1 MSEILEKLRAERD
14 QVRTAAIAIAEG
26 DDFNPEDKNFV
37 ELETRA
43 RELDTRIDKLAGLFS
58 AQADADA
65 LDGRLAKAAKSRQK
79 AEQRSASTTPET
91 RGSWGARFVESEVF
105 TEYRG
110 RGQSHRYEIEDDVE
124 RRALPTGITDLVG
137 ADLSLGKFQV
147 DTSARPVPTPLLDA
161 IATITVSTN
170 AIEYVSWSAV
180 AGGAAVVPEKGNKP
194 SIEYAPTVT
203 PDTLD
208 MIAVYTQLTR
218 QLIEDAAS
226 VRSYIDGDLRRQ
238 VLIKEEAE
246 AADAL
251 AAATLPTASGD
262 SLLAAIR
269 HGMATVQ
276 GSGYQPNAVLLN
288 PADYADLDI
297 DVMGATVG
305 GPVVGQ
311 RFWGLTPI
319 PAASQDAG
327 TAVVGDFNTGVNHFV
342 RSQVSLYVTDSHA
355 ETFLSNVFTLL
366 AERRSKTA
374 VVRPDAL
381 VRVSAAAEVPAG

>member
-26 DDFNPEDKNFV
+26 DDFNPEDKNFT

-43 RELDTRIDKLAGLFS
+43 RELDNRIDKLAGLFS

-65 LDGRLAKAAKSRQK
+65 LDGRLAKAAKARRQT
-79 AEQRSASTTPET
+79 EQRSTNGTET
-91 RGSWGARFVESEVF
+91 RGSWGARFIESEVF

-110 RGQSHRYEIEDDVE
+110 RGQSHRFEIDDDVE

-137 ADLSLGKFQV
+137 AELNLGKQQI

-161 IATITVSTN
+161 IATIAVSTN
-170 AIEYVSWSAV
+170 AIEYVAWAAV
-180 AGGAAVVPEKGNKP
+180 AGGAGIVPEKGAKP

-246 AADAL
+246 AAAAL
-251 AAATLPTASGD
+251 GGATLPTATGD

-319 PAASQDAG
+319 PAASQAAG
-327 TAVVGDFNTGVNHFV
+327 SAVVGDFNTGVNHFV

-381 VRVSAAAEVPAG
+381 VRASVTAPAG